1 MKNKIAVI
9 GLGYVGLPLA
19 IEFGKK
25 IITVGYDLNSN
36 RIKSLNLKID
46 TNKETSYKDF
56 KDAKYLKFT
65 NDVKDLKYCNYFIIT
80 VPTPIYNNKKPNL
93 KMIIKATKLVAE
105 IIKKDDIIIYE
116 STVYPGL
123 TDEICIPLIEKISN
137 SKCNID
143 FYCGYSPER
152 INPGDKINTLKNITK
167 IVSASNN
174 FSLTKIYNLY
184 SKILNKKIHKVSS
197 IKVAEAAKV
206 IENSQRD
213 LNIAF
218 MNELTQVFDKLNIN
232 TEEVLSAASTKW
244 NFINFKPGF
253 VGGHCI
259 SVDPYYLAYKAKKV
273 GINPKVLLSG
283 RKTNDDMHL
292 YVYKKLKKR
301 LNNINTKKLSVLIL
315 GYTFKENCS
324 DFRNTKIRDLSIIL
338 KKDFKSVEVFDPLLS
353 PEETAN
359 IKKVKF
365 VNQLYKKKYDI
376 ILIAVAHDHFKKIGI
391 KKIKSSLKN
400 SKSLIFDLKY
410 LFNKMETDLRL

>member
-19 IEFGKK
+19 LEFGKK
-25 IITVGYDLNSN
+25 NSTIGYDLNLN
-36 RIKSLNLKID
+36 RIKSLSVKID
-46 TNKETSYKDF
+46 TNKENSFKDF
-56 KDAKYLKFT
+56 KEAKYLKFT
-65 NDVKDLKYCNYFIIT
+65 NDFKDLKYCNYFIIT
-80 VPTPIYNNKKPNL
+80 VPTPIYENKKPNL

-105 IIKKDDIIIYE
+105 IIKKNDMVIYE

-137 SKCNID
+137 LKCNKD

-174 FSLTKIYNLY
+174 FSLKKIYNLY
-184 SKILNKKIHKVSS
+184 SKILKKNIHAVSS

-206 IENSQRD
+206 IENTQRD

-232 TEEVLSAASTKW
+232 TEEVLRAASTKW

-301 LNNINTKKLSVLIL
+301 LNDINTKKLNVLIL

-324 DFRNTKIRDLSIIL
+324 DYRNTKIRDLNIIL
-338 KKDFKSVEVFDPLLS
+338 KKDFKSVQVFDPLLS
-353 PEETAN
+353 KEDTIR

-365 VNQLYKKKYDI
+365 INKLYKKKYDI
-376 ILIAVAHDHFKKIGI
+376 ILIAVAHNHFKKIGI
-391 KKIKSSLKN
+391 NKIRTSLKN

-410 LFNKMETDLRL
+410 LFDKNETDLRL

>member
-213 LNIAF
+213 LNIAL
-218 MNELTQVFDKLNIN
+218 MNELSIIFDKMGID
-232 TEEVLSAASTKW
+232 TEEVLIAAETKW
-244 NFINFKPGF
+244 NFHKYRPGL

-259 SVDPYYLAYKAKKV
+259 GVDPYYLTHKSEELGYTPEIILA
-273 GINPKVLLSG
+273 G
-283 RKTNDDMHL
+283 R
-292 YVYKKLKKR
+292 R
-301 LNNINTKKLSVLIL
+301 LNDLMSSHVVDKLIKNMIKKNIEVNNSNVLVMGL
-315 GYTFKENCS
+315 TFKENCK
-324 DFRNTKIRDLSIIL
+324 DLRNSK
-338 KKDFKSVEVFDPLLS
+338 VFDMISELKDL
-353 PEETAN
+353 N
-359 IKKVKF
+359 
-365 VNQLYKKKYDI
+365 VNVDIFDPIIDQNLADLNMVDVLKDNFYDAI
-376 ILIAVAHDHFKKIGI
+376 IIAVAHDEFKKFSNKDL
-391 KKIKSSLKN
+391 KKI
-400 SKSLIFDLKY
+400 SKSNSIIFDLKH
-410 LFNKMETDLRL
+410 LFKPNEVDLRL